1 MSGIISSLFG
11 KSGKGKKTEDDGKL
25 SGGLFG
31 KSSKLNKEVIQ
42 KKENKRHVIQ
52 IDRKQEEQKEEE
64 KERLEAENLREL
76 QESERK
82 ERRKSRKEKAKM
94 KQVDEEKKEQGEDE
108 EDPDLEARYFAKLE
122 KKEEEE
128 EGEEEEAEE
137 EDEEE
142 QNEEKNEE
150 KHEEKKEE
158 KNEETKA
165 APEAK
170 TINMKTEEMK
180 KAERTIFVGNVP
192 SAAMKN
198 KQSIKKFKRV
208 FTDYVKGDPTIERQ
222 PIKSLRFRSLH
233 TETGASRKA
242 AYIMKKVDENAVVN
256 SYIVFKNEEDSLKAL
271 ELNGVV
277 FLDHHL
283 RIDHLTHPRKQENKL
298 CVFVGNLD
306 FEENEESLW
315 KFFSEHLA
323 DSDDKDDGSKA
334 ANSIVTNVRIVR
346 DTKTNFGK
354 GFAIVQFK
362 DVNYVEKALLLD
374 GKKLTGSEKPR
385 KLRIARCKS
394 AKKITN
400 QGEKRKK
407 RARDHFDSHLTQRQ
421 RSVIGRAHSVLGK
434 RDRREVGMPVV
445 EGERA
450 KEGAE
455 IRGLT
460 KGKRGK
466 RGKDG
471 KKLRWSKRRKRA

>member
-11 KSGKGKKTEDDGKL
+11 GGSKGKKAESGKSL
-25 SGGLFG
+25 GGLFG
-31 KSSKLNKEVIQ
+31 KSSKLNKQDIQ
-42 KKENKRHVIQ
+42 KKENKRHVIH
-52 IDRKQEEQKEEE
+52 IDRKLEEQKEEE
-64 KERLEAENLREL
+64 KERLEEQKLREL
-76 QESERK
+76 QEAEKKERK
-82 ERRKSRKEKAKM
+82 KSRKEKAKM
-94 KQVDEEKKEQGEDE
+94 KQEKEEKKEDEEDE

-122 KKEEEE
+122 KSESKKEDEEEE
-128 EGEEEEAEE
+128 EE
-137 EDEEE
+137 EDKDEV
-142 QNEEKNEE
+142 KD
-150 KHEEKKEE
+150 KEE
-158 KNEETKA
+158 VKGAEDEASRTEQEKENGQETKP

-170 TINMKTEEMK
+170 NINMKTEEMK

-222 PIKSLRFRSLH
+222 PIQSLRFRSLH

-242 AYIMKKVDENAVVN
+242 AYITKKVDENAVVN
-256 SYIVFKNEEDSLKAL
+256 SYIVFKNEEDSLKAIK
-271 ELNGVV
+271 LNGVV
-277 FLDHHL
+277 FMDHHL
-283 RIDHLTHPRKQENKL
+283 RIDHLTHPRKQENRL
-298 CVFVGNLD
+298 CVFVGNLG

-315 KFFSEHLA
+315 KFFSEKLE
-323 DSDDKDDGSKA
+323 DSTSDSV
-334 ANSIVTNVRIVR
+334 VTNVRIVR

-374 GKKLTGSEKPR
+374 GQKLTGGGKPR

-394 AKKITN
+394 IKKTMK

-407 RARDHFDSHLTQRQ
+407 RARDHFDSNLTQKQ
-421 RSVIGRAHSVLGK
+421 RSVIGRAHNVLGK
-434 RDRREVGMPVV
+434 RDRSEVGMPVV

-450 KEGAE
+450 QEGVP

-460 KGKRGK
+460 KGRGGKK